1 MRLASA
7 RLSGELLSTRGY
19 TQETI
24 VVYTCNFG
32 RYESVKPPVV
42 VEPDIRY
49 ILFTDDPSLRSDVW
63 EIRILESETGNPRR
77 ESSRAKIQPHVYLP
91 THDISI
97 YIDSSLDL
105 KRSEERRVGKDRT
118 YWMRGC
124 ARSDR

>member
-1 MRLASA
+1 MLERANRLLRAHKYEAALDTYSELTKKHPRIAHCVDLNMRLASA
-7 RLSGELLSTRGY
+7 RLSGESLSTRGY

-63 EIRILESETGNPRR
+63 EIRILESETGYTRR
-77 ESSRAKIQPHVYLP
+77 IWK
-91 THDISI
+91 
-97 YIDSSLDL
+97 
-105 KRSEERRVGKDRT
+105 
-118 YWMRGC
+118 
-124 ARSDR
+124 

>member
-77 ESSRAKIQPHVYLP
+77 ESRRDRKSTRLNSSHVA
-91 THDISI
+91 
-97 YIDSSLDL
+97 SSYAVFCL
-105 KRSEERRVGKDRT
+105 KK
-118 YWMRGC
+118 
-124 ARSDR
+124 